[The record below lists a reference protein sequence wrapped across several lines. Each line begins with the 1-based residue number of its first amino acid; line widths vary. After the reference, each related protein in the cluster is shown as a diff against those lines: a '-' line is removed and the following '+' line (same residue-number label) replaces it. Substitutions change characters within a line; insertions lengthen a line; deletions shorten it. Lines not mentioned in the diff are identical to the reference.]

1 MLHGVAIKPGRISK
15 MFKWNMHKIRVY
27 NALLPRKLFGT
38 NQSLVEC
45 KEFQKF
51 KLKQAKMQC
60 DDGLPVYLKG
70 GIRDK
75 IVFYILSSV
84 VFVNTILSVYTLI
97 QSEYCDHMPKKS

>member
-51 KLKQAKMQC
+51 KLKQAKMQS
-60 DDGLPVYLKG
+60 LPL
-70 GIRDK
+70 
-75 IVFYILSSV
+75 L
-84 VFVNTILSVYTLI
+84 N
-97 QSEYCDHMPKKS
+97 